1 MTLGPD
7 GVAENFIEEIAA
19 AGNYKK
25 ETTSSR
31 LRRAVMS
38 SSALAAGVRSLRDRL
53 AAQRDRHESDE
64 QLLHAFT
71 ARREESAFAV
81 LVHRHGPMVMG
92 VCRRVLGHQQDAEDA
107 FQATFLVL
115 ARNAAALRK
124 KTALASWLQGTAYR
138 TALKAKQSAARRRK
152 HEGHAPS
159 RSPADPAGELLWRE
173 VRTLLDE
180 EIARLPEIY
189 RSVFILCCLE
199 SVSQAEAARRLGVK
213 EGTVSSRLTVARKRL
228 SQRLARRGVELTA
241 LLAASALTTETASA
255 LPAVLLA
262 NTIGGVVSP
271 AVAALADGGSS
282 ILTIGKIKLTAALML
297 AASVLTGAGLWV
309 CHSPPTP
316 NAAPPQS
323 AAKENAE
330 KPKPRT
336 PPEEKKKPTVEIQ
349 GQVLNPEGKPF
360 AGAKIYYCLLI
371 LDRRMTDNG
380 RARHNAQAISAA
392 DGRFRFQM
400 PQSDLDKMEQDTPW
414 DQATVIAV
422 APGYGP
428 AWENFTTPGEAA
440 RLKLRLVKDDV
451 PINARILDLEGRPIP
466 GVTVRARAIDGPLS
480 GRLDLEDLALPH
492 METTTDARG
501 RFRLT
506 GIGRER
512 EAELSLRGP
521 TIAAKERDVIVRTR
535 IAKPSYVPI
544 NKDRPELGKLSYYG
558 ATSDIVAAPTK
569 PIIGTVR
576 DKDTDKPLPGV
587 TIRSQLMMG
596 NGTLLRDFLQTTS
609 DQEGRYRLVGMPKGK
624 GNEIMA
630 VAPAGQPYFLSLK
643 EVGDTLGLDA
653 VRVDFAL
660 KRGVWVRGRVTDK
673 VTGKPVRARLRY
685 GAFLDN
691 PHLRG
696 VPGYDGSATTVTRD
710 DGSFTVLALPG
721 RGLLAVTAEEDRFLL
736 SVGADQIPAADKT
749 STNVEFIQTH
759 PLFMSAEHHA
769 FVPINPGEDGKAAAC
784 DVQLDPGKT
793 IQGTIL
799 DPDGKPLDG
808 AKVMD
813 LKLMWSK
820 PQPLP
825 GSHFT
830 ATVLDPRN
838 PRQIFFYHQGRQ
850 LGAAI
855 LVRGDEKKPLTVRL
869 QPCGVVTGRILDAK
883 GQACPEWASYG
894 QSENANMNNTT
905 GRWWQLYVSG
915 RTNKEGRFRI
925 EGLIPGVKYNI
936 VVGNT
941 GHSVSLKAGETKD
954 LGDSKV
960 EDAGREEG
968 PQIENKDLRER

>member
-1 MTLGPD
+1 M
-7 GVAENFIEEIAA
+7 
-19 AGNYKK
+19 
-25 ETTSSR
+25 SR
-31 LRRAVMS
+31 
-38 SSALAAGVRSLRDRL
+38 SALAASVRHLRARL
-53 AAQRDRHESDE
+53 ALQRDSDESDE
-64 QLLHAFT
+64 QLLRAF
-71 ARREESAFAV
+71 AERRDESAFAV
-81 LVHRHGPMVMG
+81 LVRRHGPMVLR
-92 VCRRVLGHQQDAEDA
+92 VCRRVLGHHQDAEDA
-107 FQATFLVL
+107 FQAVFLVL
-115 ARNAAALRK
+115 ARNAATLRK
-124 KTALASWLQGTAYR
+124 KTALAGFLHGTAYR
-138 TALKAKQSAARRRK
+138 TALSAKRSAARRRK
-152 HEGHAPS
+152 HEGRTAARP
-159 RSPADPAGELLWRE
+159 PVDPANELLWRE
-173 VRTLLDE
+173 VQTLLDE

-189 RSVFILCCLE
+189 RSVFILCGLE
-199 SVSQAEAARRLGVK
+199 SISQAEAALRLGLK
-213 EGTVSSRLTVARKRL
+213 EGTVSSRLTTAR
-228 SQRLARRGVELTA
+228 QRLQRRLVRRGVELTA
-241 LLAASALTTETASA
+241 LLAAAALVTETASA
-255 LPAVLLA
+255 LPALLLA
-262 NTIGGVVSP
+262 NTLGGVVSP
-271 AVAALADGGSS
+271 AGAALADGGSS
-282 ILTIGKIKLTAALML
+282 ILTIGKIKLTAVLVL

-309 CHSPPTP
+309 YHRPTTP
-316 NAAPPQS
+316 TAAPPQS

-336 PPEEKKKPTVEIQ
+336 PPEEKKPTVEIR
-349 GQVLNPEGKPF
+349 GQVLNPEGKPI
-360 AGAKIYYCLLI
+360 AGAKIYYCLFI
-371 LDRRMTDNG
+371 LDRRMTGNG
-380 RARHNAQAISAA
+380 RATHNAPAISAA
-392 DGRFRFQM
+392 DGRFRFQI
-400 PQSDLDKMEQDTPW
+400 PQSDLDKLEQDTPW
-414 DQATVIAV
+414 DQATVVAV

-428 AWENFTTPGEAA
+428 AWERFTTPGEAA
-440 RLKLRLVKDDV
+440 GLKLRLVKDDV

-466 GVTVRARAIDGPLS
+466 GVTVRARALDGPLS

-492 METTTDARG
+492 MEATTDARG

-512 EAELSLRGP
+512 EVELSLRGP

-569 PIIGTVR
+569 PIVGTVR
-576 DKDTDKPLPGV
+576 DKDTGKPLAGV
-587 TIRSQLMMG
+587 TIRSQLTSG
-596 NGTLLRDFLQTTS
+596 NGTLLQDFLQTTS

-630 VAPAGQPYFLSLK
+630 VAPAGQPYFLSRK
-643 EVGDTLGLDA
+643 EVADTLGLDA

-673 VTGKPVRARLRY
+673 VTGNPLRARLRY

-691 PHLRG
+691 PHWRG
-696 VPGYDGSATTVTRD
+696 VPGYDGSATAVTRD
-710 DGSFTVLALPG
+710 DGSFAVLALPG
-721 RGLLAVTAEEDRFLL
+721 RGLLAVIAEEDRFLL

-749 STNVEFIQTH
+749 FTNFEFIHTH
-759 PLFMSAEHHA
+759 PGFTSAEHHA
-769 FVPINPGEDGKAAAC
+769 FVQINPGEDGKAAAC

-838 PRQIFFYHQGRQ
+838 PRQIFFYHRGRQ
-850 LGAAI
+850 LGAAV

-869 QPCGVVTGRILDAK
+869 QPCGAVTGRILDAK
-883 GQACPEWASYG
+883 GQACPEWAIYG

-925 EGLIPGVKYNI
+925 EGLIPGVKYKI
-936 VVGNT
+936 IVGNK

-954 LGDSKV
+954 LGDTKV

-968 PQIENKDLRER
+968 PQIENKDLGEIKGER